1 VQVGGWNVTGGAP
14 TANSVTPASGAGSDL
29 ITFTFSASDS
39 VNVNNISSV
48 AMLFTTGAPTNLA
61 NACYLVYNATAATI
75 GLYNNAGT
83 VQSTKGVGSSAS
95 LENTQCAV
103 GYSSASVLSG
113 TTISVTVQLLFLTPG
128 FDGAKTVYADAIE
141 PASSSGWVQ
150 LGTWTVQ

>member
-1 VQVGGWNVTGGAP
+1 
-14 TANSVTPASGAGSDL
+14 
-29 ITFTFSASDS
+29 
-39 VNVNNISSV
+39 
-48 AMLFTTGAPTNLA
+48 
-61 NACYLVYNATAATI
+61 
-75 GLYNNAGT
+75 